1 MEIRKEAVEVT
12 SSFLFPLSL
21 LFGTGLKNGFNEVWT
36 GSSPTVFSFGIREE
50 EFRRLGLK

>member
-36 GSSPTVFSFGIREE
+36 GIPPTAFSFGIREE